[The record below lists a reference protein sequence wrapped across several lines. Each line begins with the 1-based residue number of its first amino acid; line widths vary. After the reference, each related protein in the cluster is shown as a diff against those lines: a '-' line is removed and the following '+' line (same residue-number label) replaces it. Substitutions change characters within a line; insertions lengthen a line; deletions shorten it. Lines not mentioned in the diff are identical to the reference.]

1 MRLSTNDEIW
11 ANVSDSWT
19 SRVISPALL
28 DAARGDRSL
37 WSDMGPKISGFDSN
51 ALVGARAWAA
61 AERVAMFHMGS
72 GSLGIPANLVSQ
84 VSRSLGPLALQPP
97 ESVDALV
104 EALANTAIGITV
116 EALASIPVVGP
127 IARAIGSMALM
138 LRELARRPHDEIKDY
153 LPPPQSYQRDAE
165 ELVMNTQLL
174 PALSTSDW
182 SRLFMPRIGNNPRVR
197 EIESGWLF
205 DSFGSGAGLGYIP
218 GTQQI
223 SSATQAFWH
232 RKSSR
237 AGGSQAVH
245 QDVGDFYPGPA
256 QLMTAIDQ
264 QVQRPGPALW
274 FVVPSDIRD
283 AWREHRDATMS
294 FAAELHFGRGLGG
307 TGLDRLNEEQRRLVV
322 QQPVAPLH
330 LSMLDGKPRR
340 GILAANSWTP
350 KRPPDDIVEA
360 FVEPWCERMEKRQEQ
375 SLGTIAVAYADP
387 GSAAFQRN
395 PRLRDKLQQMR
406 ALLLESPAR
415 HDVDL
420 RDVVDRSYARDLF
433 AATTGG
439 QFKAPSTSSDQ
450 GSQPTVPIQ
459 MELVPSAIDPPSGPT
474 GGAPFEG
481 FLTPTPA
488 AGTGRGGDLLVG
500 VTALA
505 LLIGLRRLTR
515 RR

>member
-1 MRLSTNDEIW
+1 MRINANDEIW
-11 ANVSDSWT
+11 ANVDDAWT
-19 SRVISPALL
+19 SRVISSALL

-72 GSLGIPANLVSQ
+72 GSLGLPANLISQ
-84 VSRSLGPLALQPP
+84 VSQSLGPLALQPP
-97 ESVDALV
+97 ESIDALAD
-104 EALANTAIGITV
+104 ALTTTAIGITV

-138 LRELARRPHDEIKDY
+138 LRDLARRQQNEARDY
-153 LPPPQSYQRDAE
+153 LPPPQVYSRDAE
-165 ELVMNTQLL
+165 EVVMNTQLL
-174 PALSTSDW
+174 PALLTSDW
-182 SRLFMPRIGNNPRVR
+182 TRLFTPRTGQNRYVM
-197 EIESGWLF
+197 ETESGWIF
-205 DSFGSGAGLGYIP
+205 DSRDGGSGLGYIP

-237 AGGSQAVH
+237 AGGSQATH

-274 FVVPSDIRD
+274 SVVPSEIRD

-294 FAAELHFGRGLGG
+294 FAAELYFGRGLSD

-322 QQPVAPLH
+322 QQLVAPLH
-330 LSMLDGKPRR
+330 VTMLDGKPRR
-340 GILAANSWTP
+340 GILAANSWSP

-387 GSAAFQRN
+387 NSAAFERD
-395 PRLRDKLQQMR
+395 PKLRDKLFQMR

-415 HDVDL
+415 HNVDL
-420 RDVVDRSYARDLF
+420 RDVVDRSYARELF
-433 AATTGG
+433 STTGG
-439 QFKAPSTSSDQ
+439 GQLKAPPTSSP
-450 GSQPTVPIQ
+450 QPVTPAQ
-459 MELVPSAIDPPSGPT
+459 MELVPSSIEPPAGPS
-474 GGAPFEG
+474 GGAPFEAY
-481 FLTPTPA
+481 LTSTSNVGSG
-488 AGTGRGGDLLVG
+488 AGGLVVG
-500 VTALA
+500 VAAVA
-505 LLIGLRRLTR
+505 LLLGYRRLTR